1 MPTKVIAGEG
11 CVLKNGEEIAGLG
24 KRAMIVTGK
33 SSGHKSGALQDI
45 LQVLDEHNMQYDVYD
60 CIENNPT
67 LESMVEAGEHARR
80 WKPDVIIGIGGGSPL
95 DAAKAIAVLAN
106 NDMPGM
112 DLYSGNYPN
121 KPLPIVAIPTTAGTG
136 SEVTPYSV
144 LTLQDIES
152 KKGFTSE
159 DIFPKVAFLDAV
171 YTQMLPIDVTV
182 HTAVDALSHAIEGFM
197 AMRGSVYTDYIAL
210 ESIKLFTECM
220 PQLKAGD
227 LSLMEREKLLRASTL
242 AGIVIAH
249 TGTTIVH
256 SMGYSLTYFKNIPH
270 GKANGLLLAE
280 YLRFV
285 EKVAAAKVQAILQAM
300 KIANVDEF
308 AEHMNELLH
317 DDIRLLPEEIEKYA
331 TISIRATASIQNT
344 VGNITKDE
352 QMSMFAASIGADS

>member
-11 CVLKNGEEIAGLG
+11 CVLKNGKEIAGLG

-33 SSGHKSGALQDI
+33 SSGHKSGALQDV
-45 LQVLDEHNMQYDVYD
+45 LQVLDEHNMQYEVYD

-121 KPLPIVAIPTTAGTG
+121 KPLPIAAIPTTAGTG

-182 HTAVDALSHAIEGFM
+182 HTAVDALSHAIEGFV
-197 AMRGSVYTDYIAL
+197 ATRGSVYTDYIAL

-285 EKVAAAKVQAILQAM
+285 EKVATEKVQAILQAM

-308 AEHMNELLH
+308 AEHMNELLD
-317 DDIRLLPEEIEKYA
+317 DDIRLLPEEIERYA
-331 TISIRATASIQNT
+331 SISIRATASIQNT
-344 VGNITKDE
+344 VGHITKDE
-352 QMSMFAASIGADS
+352 QMSMFAASIGVNS